1 MKTGLQR
8 QRGQVLKELKRAGS
22 DKATDDKVWVVEGGK
37 VGRRWEGE
45 GGKGE
50 GRRWEGEGGKVGERV
65 HISPRRLLPLLTGRR
80 WVDNGHLP
88 N

>member
-22 DKATDDKVWVVEGGK
+22 DKATDEKVWVVEGGK
-37 VGRRWEGE
+37 GEGGEE

-50 GRRWEGEGGKVGERV
+50 GG
-65 HISPRRLLPLLTGRR
+65 
-80 WVDNGHLP
+80 
-88 N
+88 

>member
-37 VGRRWEGE
+37 EVGRRKVGRRRWEGGFIYHLAASSHSSP
-45 GGKGE
+45 GG
-50 GRRWEGEGGKVGERV
+50 VG
-65 HISPRRLLPLLTGRR
+65 
-80 WVDNGHLP
+80 
-88 N
+88 